1 MRTLRIALVHD
12 YLLTLRGAE
21 RTFAA
26 IAEVWPN
33 ATIHTL
39 LFDEAAVG
47 GAFAGRTVRTS
58 SLQRLGVRQDTF
70 RRFLPLYPVC
80 VGMLDVG
87 DVDVVVSSSSAFAH
101 GVRKPPGARHICYC
115 HSPFRYAWHERDSG
129 LCAASAALRPVQ
141 SWVLDRLRTWDQR
154 AASRVDHYIANS
166 AITRERIRQFYGR
179 DASIVHPP
187 VDVERFTPAEPE
199 DWFVV
204 VGAVVRHK
212 RVDLALE
219 AARRAGV
226 RLKVVGTGPDLPRL
240 ASESAAFADFLGWV
254 DDATL
259 IRLLPRA
266 RALIVP
272 NVEEFGIAAVEAQ
285 AAGRPV
291 VGLRAGG
298 TGETVIDGETGVLLE
313 SQDPESFAQALGDVD
328 FDAFSPERAVQN
340 AARYSP
346 ERFRTKLSLDVTSLA
361 ALEPDSGSPPRRRH
375 SRHLSSHQAS
385 TRSFV
390 SRAFN
395 RVTSRKRVSR

>member
-1 MRTLRIALVHD
+1 MLRTALVHD

-26 IAEVWPN
+26 MAEAWPK

-58 SLQRLGVRQDTF
+58 PLQRLGVSQGNF
-70 RRFLPLYPVC
+70 RRLLPLYFVC

-87 DVDVVVSSSSAFAH
+87 NVDVVISSSSAFAH
-101 GVRKPPGARHICYC
+101 GVRKPPHARHICYC
-115 HSPFRYAWHERDSG
+115 HSPFRYLWHDRDSE
-129 LCAASAALRPVQ
+129 LCAASAALQPVQ
-141 SWVLDRLRTWDQR
+141 SWVLDRLRTWDQW

-166 AITRERIRQFYGR
+166 AITRERIRQVYGR

-187 VDVERFTPAEPE
+187 VDVKRFTPGEPE
-199 DWFVV
+199 DWFLV

-226 RLKVVGTGPDLPRL
+226 RVKVVGTGPDLPRL
-240 ASESAAFADFLGWV
+240 ASDYAAFADFLGWV
-254 DDATL
+254 DDAKL
-259 IRLLPRA
+259 ARLLPRA

-291 VGLRAGG
+291 LGLRVGG

-313 SQDPESFAQALGDVD
+313 SQDPQSFAEALGEVD
-328 FDAFSPERAVQN
+328 FYAFSPERAVQN
-340 AARYSP
+340 AADYSP
-346 ERFRTKLSLDVTSLA
+346 ERFRTRLIRDVTRLA
-361 ALEPDSGSPPRRRH
+361 ALEPGSGTPPQRWR
-375 SRHLSSHQAS
+375 SGHLSRHQAS
-385 TRSFV
+385 TGRLF
-390 SRAFN
+390 SRTS
-395 RVTSRKRVSR
+395 RGLGSRKRVSR